1 MKIITR
7 VIVCFCFSAE
17 LTKLYSKHTFGLG
30 LSSSSYNTMH
40 LVARNT
46 QKADHGQQKDWI
58 IIQPYSKTLA
68 TVIFPS
74 EKAILK
80 PIL

>member
-1 MKIITR
+1 
-7 VIVCFCFSAE
+7 
-17 LTKLYSKHTFGLG
+17 
-30 LSSSSYNTMH
+30 MH